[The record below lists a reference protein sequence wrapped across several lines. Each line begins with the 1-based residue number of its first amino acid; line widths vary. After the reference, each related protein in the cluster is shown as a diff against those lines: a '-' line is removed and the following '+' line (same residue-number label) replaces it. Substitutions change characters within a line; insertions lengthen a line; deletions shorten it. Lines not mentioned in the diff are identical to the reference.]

1 MIYEVLIRSDDLLL
15 AIDNW
20 DLGRMID
27 MWQYCFDQFLNI
39 ENKRFLLAFKFGMYL
54 KDLFSPKNISKIE
67 KYISMENA

>member
-20 DLGRMID
+20 DLGKMID

-39 ENKRFLLAFKFGMYL
+39 ENFGKDDSYIL
-54 KDLFSPKNISKIE
+54 NKDLAHYVCF
-67 KYISMENA
+67 